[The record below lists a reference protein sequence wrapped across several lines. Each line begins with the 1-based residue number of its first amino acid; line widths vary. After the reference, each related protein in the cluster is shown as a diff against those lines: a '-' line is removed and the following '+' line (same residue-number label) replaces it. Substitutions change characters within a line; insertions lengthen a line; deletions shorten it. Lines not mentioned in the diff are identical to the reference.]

1 MPRLRGGRGLRA
13 LWPLRT
19 SLVCFLTSVPHLFLS
34 RTGYVYNQLFGIG
47 LLFAAIFAAFVSGAT
62 LGGTLRNGF
71 LACRGTVLSCLVVTA
86 VVAVAGTSPT
96 AVYVALVVGSVVIV
110 TPVLQPVSTRMAWAI
125 YTAGLA
131 LALEQRGEYQLT
143 IALRLAFVS
152 VVGIVVAVLCTL
164 PPWPCSRASDACAS
178 SLRAAGRDVG
188 AAVDTLTYV
197 LHPSGKACHSAV
209 RAHASRL
216 LASSATHTDA
226 GAGLLLEVAW
236 ECGPAAALGRHVSL
250 LRQCDVF
257 ARGMSMAVDAQRKE
271 DAHQAE
277 LLTHVHRAMSSVVG
291 GGAPASNASG
301 DGDVGSRVRSL
312 TDEQV
317 AVLQSYS
324 EQAETM
330 DTMLADVCACL
341 ARCVGAVL
349 DDLLEDNGDS
359 LWRRWRPRA
368 VQTQGDD
375 CADGR
380 AQRREAL
387 RQALIA
393 FDRAVTDVR
402 KALFYAPVEG
412 AQRAEAQAR
421 IEVSLAVLGPRTG
434 RYLLLFCL
442 RAMATHVLTA
452 ASPPVVPSGG
462 APPAPAPATEARSP
476 RRWGRAAR
484 RVLASYGLPPDVPRM
499 IYVLKLTGAVTAAL
513 AAGTAI
519 DGSGVW
525 SALSVAFIAP
535 RDHADKHA
543 GGSFRTAALR
553 LSGTIVGSIW
563 GFMAYSVAASAHSVS
578 PLQRQ
583 LVALVLLAVGV
594 FVFGLAR
601 FSPRHAYGAI
611 VAQFTPYVMGDIP
624 PGVPL
629 QQWAIKRIQLNI
641 VGVLIFVFIE
651 LFIFPRRAPVALRGE
666 LSASLVAARSAVATV
681 WEVQLGAGGV
691 AACPSCCLA
700 SAADVAAQ
708 EAALTAGVQRMRA
721 LLTEIGDEADW
732 APLSVSPVPVPP
744 LRPCMALV
752 DDFSALAVLL
762 GLMHGVLANAGG
774 DAAGVDD
781 ITHGAALGRLVS
793 PCAPALRA
801 LLSRVWEHYSALEED
816 LAVAVSPKQRLGVGM
831 APQSPRGGSRPGAQ
845 HARAVAL
852 ARMETALAGFE
863 ARTSAVFVSM
873 LRSHRTDAAPVVPST
888 VMVPFL
894 ALCLCTR
901 FLVHNAQHMARHAS
915 EMLDMPYSL
924 PPRLDVNGGGG
935 ETRGENGGDDGH
947 RVSVPL
953 LDPSEDEAIH
963 IPAAGPGGVVEDGD
977 SSTCPVCH
985 RARVRPSQRLDQ
997 GGELDDADIAALVAD
1012 DDVEARPRGWD
1023 SRTPT

>member
-1 MPRLRGGRGLRA
+1 MWLPRLTARP

-19 SLVCFLTSVPHLFLS
+19 ALVCFLTSVPHLFLD
-34 RTGYVYNQLFGIG
+34 RTGFVYNQLLGSG
-47 LLFAAIFAAFVSGAT
+47 LLFAAIFAAFVSGPT
-62 LGGTLRNGF
+62 WGGTLRNGF
-71 LACRGTVLSCLVVTA
+71 LALRGTVLAAVAVTA
-86 VVAVAGTSPT
+86 VIAVAGTSPT
-96 AVYVALVVGSVVIV
+96 AVYVALVLGSVVIV

-131 LALEQRGEYQLT
+131 LALERRGEYELT
-143 IALRLAFVS
+143 LALRVAFVS

-164 PPWPCSRASDACAS
+164 PPWPHSRATQAS
-178 SLRAAGRDVG
+178 SSSLAAAGRDVS

-236 ECGPAAALGRHVSL
+236 ECGPARALGRHVAL

-257 ARGMSMAVDAQRKE
+257 AHGMSMAVDAQREE

-277 LLTHVHRAMSSVVG
+277 LLTHVHRAKSGVIVDG
-291 GGAPASNASG
+291 GSRAGG
-301 DGDVGSRVRSL
+301 DDVGSRVRSL

-330 DTMLADVCACL
+330 DTMLAGVCAGL
-341 ARCVGAVL
+341 ARALGDV
-349 DDLLEDNGDS
+349 LEDILDLDVGRGS
-359 LWRRWRPRA
+359 TAWRRWRPWA
-368 VQTQGDD
+368 AQPQGDD
-375 CADGR
+375 CTDGR
-380 AQRREAL
+380 VQRREVL
-387 RQALIA
+387 RQALVA
-393 FDRAVTDVR
+393 FDQAVTDVR

-412 AQRAEAQAR
+412 PQRAEAQAR

-442 RAMATHVLTA
+442 RAMATHVLSA
-452 ASPPVVPSGG
+452 AAAPAVPPSS
-462 APPAPAPATEARSP
+462 APPAMPASPSPAARSP
-476 RRWGRAAR
+476 RRWGRAVR
-484 RVLASYGLPPDVPRM
+484 GMLASYGLPPDVPRM

-578 PLQRQ
+578 RLQRE
-583 LVALVLLAVGV
+583 LIALVLLAVGV

-624 PGVPL
+624 PGVLL
-629 QQWAIKRIQLNI
+629 QHWAIKRIQLNI

-666 LSASLVAARSAVATV
+666 LAAGLVAARSAVATV

-691 AACPSCCLA
+691 AACPTCCLS

-708 EAALTAGVQRMRA
+708 VAALTSGVQRMRA

-774 DAAGVDD
+774 DGEGED
-781 ITHGAALGRLVS
+781 THGAALGRLVT

-816 LAVAVSPKQRLGVGM
+816 LAAAVSPKQRLARGM
-831 APQSPRGGSRPGAQ
+831 APQSLRGGSGPGAQ

-873 LRSHRTDAAPVVPST
+873 LRSHRAEAAPVVPST

-901 FLVHNAQHMARHAS
+901 FLVHNAQHIARHAS

-924 PPRLDVNGGGG
+924 PPRLDVDGGGCEG
-935 ETRGENGGDDGH
+935 RGENGGDFP
-947 RVSVPL
+947 VAVPL
-953 LDPSEDEAIH
+953 LDDDGTLP
-963 IPAAGPGGVVEDGD
+963 IPAAGPRGFSEDGGD
-977 SSTCPVCH
+977 SSMCPVCH
-985 RARVRPSQRLDQ
+985 RARVSPMRHPD
-997 GGELDDADIAALVAD
+997 LDDLDDSGGAAFVPD

-1023 SRTPT
+1023 GLAST

>member
-1 MPRLRGGRGLRA
+1 MPFSARLSARP

-19 SLVCFLTSVPHLFLS
+19 ALVCFLTSVPHLFLD
-34 RTGYVYNQLFGIG
+34 RAGFVYNQLLGTG
-47 LLFAAIFAAFVSGAT
+47 LLFAAIFAAFVSQAT

-71 LACRGTVLSCLVVTA
+71 LACRGTVLAALAVTA

-96 AVYVALVVGSVVIV
+96 AVYVGLMLGSLVIV

-143 IALRLAFVS
+143 LALRLGFVS
-152 VVGIVVAVLCTL
+152 VVGIFVAVLCSL
-164 PPWPCSRASDACAS
+164 PPWPRSRASDACS
-178 SLRAAGRDVG
+178 QSLAAAGRDCG

-197 LHPSGKACHSAV
+197 LHPTGKACHSAV

-216 LASSATHTDA
+216 LAASVSHTDA

-236 ECGPAAALGRHVSL
+236 ECGPASGLGRHVGL
-250 LRQCDVF
+250 LRQCLVF
-257 ARGMSMAVDAQRKE
+257 AHGMSMAVDAQRKE

-277 LLTHVHRAMSSVVG
+277 LLTHVHRAKSSVLD
-291 GGAPASNASG
+291 GGAPASSG
-301 DGDVGSRVRSL
+301 AADGDVGSRVRSL

-317 AVLQSYS
+317 AVLQSYN

-330 DTMLADVCACL
+330 DTMLAGVCASL
-341 ARCVGAVL
+341 ARCLGAVL
-349 DDLLEDNGDS
+349 DDLLEAKGRDS
-359 LWRRWRPRA
+359 AWLRWRPWA
-368 VQTQGDD
+368 AQTQGDD
-375 CADGR
+375 CAADGR
-380 AQRREAL
+380 EQRREAL
-387 RQALIA
+387 RQALVA
-393 FDRAVTDVR
+393 FDQAVTDVR

-452 ASPPVVPSGG
+452 ASPPGV
-462 APPAPAPATEARSP
+462 PPASPAPVAETRSP
-476 RRWGRAAR
+476 RRWGRALK
-484 RVLASYGLPPDVPRM
+484 RVLASYGLPPDVPRI

-563 GFMAYSVAASAHSVS
+563 GFMAYSVAASAHNVS

-624 PGVPL
+624 PGVAL

-691 AACPSCCLA
+691 AACPTCCLA

-708 EAALTAGVQRMRA
+708 VAVLTAGVQRMRA
-721 LLTEIGDEADW
+721 LLTEIGDETDW

-752 DDFSALAVLL
+752 DDFSTLAVLL

-774 DAAGVDD
+774 DAAGGGGGDT
-781 ITHGAALGRLVS
+781 THGAALGRLVT

-816 LAVAVSPKQRLGVGM
+816 LAVAASPKQHLGVGM
-831 APQSPRGGSRPGAQ
+831 APHSPRSGGAQGAQ

-863 ARTSAVFVSM
+863 ARTSTVFVSM
-873 LRSHRTDAAPVVPST
+873 LRSHRAEAAPVLPST

-924 PPRLDVNGGGG
+924 PPRLDVNGSGG
-935 ETRGENGGDDGH
+935 EGRGENGGDH
-947 RVSVPL
+947 QRVL
-953 LDPSEDEAIH
+953 LIDPSDEDDIH
-963 IPAAGPGGVVEDGD
+963 IPAAGPVGVVEDGD

-985 RARVRPSQRLDQ
+985 RARVRPSQRLDRKTV
-997 GGELDDADIAALVAD
+997 GLDEDTDNAAFVAD
-1012 DDVEARPRGWD
+1012 DDPEARPPRGWD
-1023 SRTPT
+1023 ALTPT